1 MIKIESTDL
10 LFIDHFEQPGCLRWL
25 PEHCLTAVWKIVT
38 KIDQEIVP
46 KIRSNARTAV
56 AMSTAFQ
63 VAPKVIKKNFN
74 EKTTLH
80 CSKLEPDIKDKNYGI
95 MSLLAF
101 AHRLKIG
108 GKYALSKGILKSN
121 EVAH

>member
-1 MIKIESTDL
+1 
-10 LFIDHFEQPGCLRWL
+10 
-25 PEHCLTAVWKIVT
+25 
-38 KIDQEIVP
+38 
-46 KIRSNARTAV
+46 
-56 AMSTAFQ
+56 MSTAFQ
-63 VAPKVIKKNFN
+63 VAPKVIKKKFN

-80 CSKLEPDIKDKNYGI
+80 CSKLEPDIQDKNYGI

-108 GKYALSKGILKSN
+108 RKNALSKGILKSN